1 MNNRQRGKRAGA
13 GRLLALGALLC
24 VATGL
29 GGARAAGAEPP
40 APAQLRMT
48 LSPGRADASTITFS
62 TEDGKRTRGE
72 LEQVF
77 APEPEGQAAGRI
89 EAAAP
94 PDPLWGGRKTA
105 ADIAYQPEVSLR
117 AGYRRDHL
125 QWSIADVDNNPNVL
139 SELDFDHVDSLALA
153 GDLRWSN
160 SSKLF
165 LRGAFDIGWRQNG
178 NVQDSDYLGNDR
190 TMEFS
195 RSYADVEGG
204 SFFDLSAGLGYRFD
218 IPLRAEERVLR
229 LIPLAGYSYHSQEF
243 EITNGYQALA
253 EYGFKAKPGP
263 IRGLHSWYDAK
274 WYGPWLG
281 LDVDFSVNRRHA
293 LLLSL
298 EYHWIDYE
306 HCIRTLHSPD
316 LVLQVQQLLR
326 ACHRLD
332 RFQKRPPVLA
342 AQQFQLGLPSGIAH
356 GQAKEKAVQLRF
368 RQGEGAVLLDRILG
382 GDDEKGLRQ
391 RPGLALDTHLPFFHG
406 LQQGALAL
414 GRGPVDFVGQK
425 ELGKNRPLAE
435 DKLAAVAVKDRAA
448 QNVPGQQIARAL
460 HPLVREPK
468 AAAQGLG
475 EHGFTQTGHVFDEQ
489 MAPGEQAAQG
499 QLDLLVLPQDDAV
512 DLCQH
517 PTEQGTGI
525 CLRRGA

>member
-1 MNNRQRGKRAGA
+1 MNNSQRGKRAGA

-306 HCIRTLHSPD
+306 ADANWNLRSD
-316 LVLQVQQLLR
+316 L
-326 ACHRLD
+326 AH
-332 RFQKRPPVLA
+332 PVS
-342 AQQFQLGLPSGIAH
+342 FEHDSN
-356 GQAKEKAVQLRF
+356 
-368 RQGEGAVLLDRILG
+368 GEGYILSLAYKYSPNSRWFWTVG
-382 GDDEKGLRQ
+382 ASYSSMEAD
-391 RPGLALDTHLPFFHG
+391 PGFVRTYSADGSDSSTQLNRVEWDSFALT
-406 LQQGALAL
+406 A
-414 GRGPVDFVGQK
+414 
-425 ELGKNRPLAE
+425 
-435 DKLAAVAVKDRAA
+435 
-448 QNVPGQQIARAL
+448 
-460 HPLVREPK
+460 
-468 AAAQGLG
+468 GLG
-475 EHGFTQTGHVFDEQ
+475 FYF
-489 MAPGEQAAQG
+489 
-499 QLDLLVLPQDDAV
+499 
-512 DLCQH
+512 
-517 PTEQGTGI
+517 
-525 CLRRGA
+525 